1 MSLSKK
7 KNEKK
12 KKSLAASPAVR
23 ALLLQ
28 PRLVNAREAVIESR
42 NLYALDPIW
51 FEMMT
56 MGHHHRKKQQP
67 FRSVYGQCNNGG
79 EGLLMDVSFKC

>member
-1 MSLSKK
+1 MK
-7 KNEKK
+7 KK

-56 MGHHHRKKQQP
+56 MGHHHRK
-67 FRSVYGQCNNGG
+67 NNSLLDPCMDNVIMGG
-79 EGLLMDVSFKC
+79 KAF